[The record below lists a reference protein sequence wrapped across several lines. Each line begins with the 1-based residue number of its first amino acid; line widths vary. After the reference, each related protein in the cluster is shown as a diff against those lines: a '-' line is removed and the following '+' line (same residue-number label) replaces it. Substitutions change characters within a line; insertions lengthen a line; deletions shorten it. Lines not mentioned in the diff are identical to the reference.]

1 MNKTQAA
8 ASNNQQTIMNSSESE
23 RRRVTGGSTKGA
35 INSATMQ
42 QIHKN
47 AATIQITLAMWA

>member
-1 MNKTQAA
+1 VTNKTQAA
-8 ASNNQQTIMNSSESE
+8 ASNSQQSIMNSRESE

-42 QIHKN
+42 QIQKI
-47 AATIQITLAMWA
+47 AAMTQSTLAM

>member
-1 MNKTQAA
+1 MLAA

-42 QIHKN
+42 QIQKN
-47 AATIQITLAMWA
+47 AATIRMTLTMWA